1 MNLIVT
7 IIGGQTIPNVL
18 FIKHIENKI
27 RSRNE
32 EFEHFIVS
40 TKEMEK
46 NEVSMWILNVCR
58 IKKAHLIEVEAYN
71 LTDVEQKLEKKISA
85 NYDKY
90 YVNITGGTKIMSL
103 AVSNFFSKKDN
114 ARIYYI
120 DGRKS
125 WLIHH
130 PTKARYS
137 ADLSDNISL
146 EEYIKSHGFEII
158 QGTPSGRSP
167 EETKAFL
174 DTFLNLSDEQLD
186 FLYTKIRS
194 DKHRK
199 KGIAIEKL
207 DGLEGFLKEINFK
220 PSENHMLSRNDVRY
234 LTGDWFEEYI
244 YHRLKEEGIID
255 EDNLETGML
264 LKKKGVLNEFD
275 VLFLHKT
282 QFFAIECKTSILDE
296 NGRSITNITIDK
308 STALQK
314 NLGLFSRFAIITLSS
329 RESNEVRQANIDR
342 AVSLGIKVFCLE
354 DVLNANSISEMLE
367 LK

>member
-18 FIKHIENKI
+18 FIKHIESKL

-32 EFEHFIVS
+32 DFEHFIVS

-46 NEVSMWILNVCR
+46 DGVSQWIISVCN

-71 LTDVEQKLEKKISA
+71 LTDVEQKIEEKICP

-103 AVSNFFSKKDN
+103 AVANFFAKKEN

-130 PTKARYS
+130 PTKERYS

-146 EEYIKSHGFEII
+146 EEYIISHGFEISK
-158 QGTPSGRSP
+158 GSPSRRSF
-167 EETKAFL
+167 EETKAFFNI
-174 DTFLNLSDEQLD
+174 FLNLSKEQID

-194 DKHRK
+194 NKHRS
-199 KGIAIEKL
+199 KGIVIDKL
-207 DGLEGFLKEINFK
+207 DGLELFLKEINFK
-220 PSENHMLSRNDVRY
+220 PSENHKLTKYDVRY

-244 YHRLKEEGIID
+244 YYCLKYEGVID
-255 EDNLETGML
+255 GGNLETGMIL
-264 LKKKGVLNEFD
+264 NKKGVLNEFD

-282 QFFAIECKTSILDE
+282 QFFAIECKTSIIDE
-296 NGRSITNITIDK
+296 NGRSITNVTIDK

-314 NLGLFSRFAIITLSS
+314 KTRP
-329 RESNEVRQANIDR
+329 
-342 AVSLGIKVFCLE
+342 VFKIH
-354 DVLNANSISEMLE
+354 NYYP
-367 LK
+367 